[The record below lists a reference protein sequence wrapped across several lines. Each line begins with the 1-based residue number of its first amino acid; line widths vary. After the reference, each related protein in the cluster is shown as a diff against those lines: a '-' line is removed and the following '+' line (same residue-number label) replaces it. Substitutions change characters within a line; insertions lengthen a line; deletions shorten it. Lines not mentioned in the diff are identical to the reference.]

1 MAFCSRCGTRVD
13 QAAFCPQCGA
23 PQTAQPVPP
32 PATPASPNQ
41 GISEN
46 TAATLS
52 YALGWFTGIIF
63 FLIDRR
69 PYVKFHAA
77 QSIVVFGGLHLLRM
91 AVGTMTGIG
100 WLFGGWHL
108 FGPRF
113 FFFHMISLLSFVLW
127 ILLMVKA
134 YQGQPF
140 KVPIAA
146 DLAESLAG
154 K

>member
-1 MAFCSRCGTRVD
+1 MAFCTNCGTRVD

-23 PQTAQPVPP
+23 RQPTQAAP
-32 PATPASPNQ
+32 PAATRGSSPH

-46 TAATLS
+46 VAATLS
-52 YALGWFTGIIF
+52 YALGWLTGIIF
-63 FLIDRR
+63 FLIDNR
-69 PYVKFHAA
+69 PYVRFHAA
-77 QSIVVFGGLHLLRM
+77 QSIVVFGGLHVLRM

-100 WLFGGWHL
+100 WLSGGWHIV
-108 FGPRF
+108 GPGF
-113 FFFHMISLLSFVLW
+113 FSFHMIGLLSLVLW